1 MKRSYIII
9 GIVLVVVFIIYRF
22 FAGTYNTI
30 VGMNE
35 PINGAWA
42 KVETAYQSR
51 ADKTKVLIEIVKGA
65 ANFEKS
71 TLEAVIQARASA
83 TSVKIDPSNLT
94 PEKVAE
100 FQKAQDGLSSSL
112 SRLLVVAEQYP
123 QLKATQNFSD
133 FQAQYE
139 GMENRIAVA
148 RNDFNDVVQN
158 YNTYIRKFPSNL
170 LAGMYGFQTK
180 GYFQAKAGAEEAPDA
195 SSLNENKWF
204 ILK

>member
-9 GIVLVVVFIIYRF
+9 GIIVLVVFIIYRF
-22 FAGTYNTI
+22 FAGTYNTL

-42 KVETAYQSR
+42 QVENAYQLR
-51 ADKTKVLIEIVKGA
+51 ADKTKVLVETVKGA

-83 TSVKIDPSNLT
+83 TSVKIDPTNLT

-139 GMENRIAVA
+139 GMENRIGVA
-148 RNDFNDVVQN
+148 RKDFNEIVQN
-158 YNTYIRKFPSNL
+158 YNTYVRKFPNNL
-170 LAGMYGFQTK
+170 LSGMYGFQVK
-180 GYFQAKAGAEEAPDA
+180 GYFQAQAGADKAPDV
-195 SSLNENKWF
+195 KF
-204 ILK
+204 

>member
-1 MKRSYIII
+1 MKKSWIII
-9 GIVLVVVFIIYRF
+9 GVIVVVVFILYRF
-22 FAGTYNTI
+22 FAGTYNTL

-42 KVETAYQSR
+42 QVENAYQLR
-51 ADKTKVLIEIVKGA
+51 ADKTKVLVETVKGA

-71 TLEAVIQARASA
+71 TLEAVIQARAEA

-123 QLKATQNFSD
+123 HLKATQNFSD

-139 GMENRIAVA
+139 GMENRIGVA
-148 RNDFNDVVQN
+148 RRDFNEIVQN
-158 YNTYIRKFPSNL
+158 YNTYVRKFPNNL
-170 LAGMYGFQTK
+170 LAGMYGFQVK
-180 GYFQAKAGAEEAPDA
+180 GYFQAQAGADKAPDV
-195 SSLNENKWF
+195 KF
-204 ILK
+204 